1 MSILAIT
8 DEEYTDWLQDIRI
21 GDEVYIL
28 NREMN
33 RLFKH
38 NVSAVND
45 VEIKVGSIG
54 NFNKYNGFNDLYYQ
68 LQLIRIP
75 E

>member
-8 DEEYTDWLQDIRI
+8 DEEYIDWLQDIKM

-33 RLFKH
+33 ALFKH
-38 NVSAVND
+38 RVSAVND
-45 VEIKVGSIG
+45 VENKVGPIG
-54 NFNKYNGFNDLYYQ
+54 HFNKYNGLNDHYYQ
-68 LQLIRIP
+68 LQIIRIP